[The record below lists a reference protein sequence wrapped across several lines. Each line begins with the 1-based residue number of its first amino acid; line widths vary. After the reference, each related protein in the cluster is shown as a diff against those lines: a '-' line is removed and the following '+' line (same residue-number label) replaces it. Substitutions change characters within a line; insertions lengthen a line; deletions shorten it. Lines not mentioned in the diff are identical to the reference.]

1 MARTARGGGRGRG
14 TPRSAAS
21 RLILFAVLA
30 AAAVFAVVGGEYST
44 FDLMRQKRERGRLER
59 TVDSLQHVVDSL
71 RAYRRRLQTDA
82 ALQERLAREEF
93 GMVRGEKELLYR
105 IAPTRDAV
113 RSDSGR

>member
-1 MARTARGGGRGRG
+1 MVKSSRGGGRGRAA
-14 TPRSAAS
+14 PRSAAS

-30 AAAVFAVVGGEYST
+30 AATVFAVIGGEYST
-44 FDLMRQKRERGRLER
+44 FDLLRQRKERNRLER
-59 TVDSLQHVVDSL
+59 SVDSLQQVVDSL

-105 IAPTRDAV
+105 FAPSRDSVPA
-113 RSDSGR
+113 DSGR